1 MDAFYSVTSATQRL
15 SAITTDRLGEGKDS
29 TFLAAAGI
37 FNASDVH
44 LVHFPQTLNWRLCRE
59 GEDKQAEEAVF
70 RVQGVLCGKDLPPV
84 QKKGNSQSELRS
96 RRFIRQNVKITGFGE
111 AQFTKALTELEAVH
125 LKMSNCFPDGR
136 MEDFQPSMF
145 GNHFAIEA
153 NTRYFNHRNTV
164 SADVQPV
171 DFLDGV
177 DPEGSLYRLMGEDY
191 VHTQDNQVDYFQVHV
206 DAEGN
211 KRHVK
216 EYTSQRQRQLT
227 TKCRY
232 IRVSPSIFRIGDIVE
247 AALAF
252 VCVPL
257 KNSRTKAVV
266 TLKAL
271 VMLNQEDRDN
281 AAILRMRSK
290 YDSQAT
296 ESAQGHPSLKRKAV
310 YSDIVDT
317 ELTGRQLS
325 RMRID

>member
-1 MDAFYSVTSATQRL
+1 
-15 SAITTDRLGEGKDS
+15 
-29 TFLAAAGI
+29 
-37 FNASDVH
+37 
-44 LVHFPQTLNWRLCRE
+44 NWRLCWE

-84 QKKGNSQSELRS
+84 QKKGNTPSELRS
-96 RRFIRQNVKITGFGE
+96 RRFIRQNVKLTGFGE

-136 MEDFQPSMF
+136 LETFQPAMF
-145 GNHFAIEA
+145 GTHFAIEA

-171 DFLDGV
+171 DFLEGV
-177 DPEGSLYRLMGEDY
+177 DPEGSLSRLMGEDY
-191 VHTQDNQVDYFQVHV
+191 VHTQDNQV
-206 DAEGN
+206 
-211 KRHVK
+211 
-216 EYTSQRQRQLT
+216 EYLQARITVYIPT
-227 TKCRY
+227 Y

-257 KNSRTKAVV
+257 RNGKTKAVV

-281 AAILRMRSK
+281 AAILRMRSR
-290 YDSQAT
+290 YESQGTDGALC
-296 ESAQGHPSLKRKAV
+296 HPSLKRKAV
-310 YSDIVDT
+310 YSEVIDT
-317 ELTGRQLS
+317 ETTGRQLS

>member
-1 MDAFYSVTSATQRL
+1 MDAFYSISNATQRL
-15 SAITTDRLGEGKDS
+15 STITADRLGEGKDS
-29 TFLAAAGI
+29 SFLAAAGI
-37 FNASDVH
+37 FNASGVH

-59 GEDKQAEEAVF
+59 GEDEQAEEAVF

-84 QKKGNSQSELRS
+84 QKKGNSPSELRS
-96 RRFIRQNVKITGFGE
+96 RRFIRQNIKITGFGE

-164 SADVQPV
+164 SADVQLV

-177 DPEGSLYRLMGEDY
+177 DPEGTLSRLMGEDY

-206 DAEGN
+206 DADGN
-211 KRHVK
+211 
-216 EYTSQRQRQLT
+216 E
-227 TKCRY
+227 RY

-257 KNSRTKAVV
+257 KNGRTKAVI

-271 VMLNQEDRDN
+271 VMLSQEDRDN

-290 YDSQAT
+290 YDSNIS
-296 ESAQGHPSLKRKAV
+296 ESTPGHPSLKRKAV

-317 ELTGRQLS
+317 ESTGRQLS